1 MAQLDAPDCTYL
13 EIAGLG
19 EVDPDNVDM
28 VLHGGLLPC
37 QSEGAHPVEKIPNDD
52 VATQDDKMHSDAKLV
67 CLMESARNQNLG
79 PTSGSLC

>member
-52 VATQDDKMHSDAKLV
+52 VATSQVPQLYCILPK
-67 CLMESARNQNLG
+67 
-79 PTSGSLC
+79 

>member
-19 EVDPDNVDM
+19 EVDPDNVDL

-52 VATQDDKMHSDAKLV
+52 VAT
-67 CLMESARNQNLG
+67 R
-79 PTSGSLC
+79 